1 MRKPRNGL
9 RLCLVWEDSSNSE
22 SVNVIHAGFP
32 LSWESRREFQRSST
46 LNLVESMDSSL
57 LITIAKMVGVAAVIL
72 VFILIMVLYPL
83 IYGLRRIMAF
93 MQSRIGPNRVGP
105 QGLLQTPCDALK
117 LLHKEDIIPRG
128 ADRLIFTIAPVIVF
142 VPAYLV
148 YVVIPFGKGMV
159 ASDLNIGIVYVSAV
173 TSIAII
179 GIIMAGWA
187 SNNKWSLISAFR
199 AAAQLV
205 AYEVPFVLAFCIP
218 VILAGTLSLQ
228 GLVNAQGEGL
238 ASWFIF
244 RAWGL
249 GALAFAMYMVAG
261 LAEANLT
268 PFDIMEA
275 ESELVAGFNVEYS
288 GMKFA
293 LFFLAEFAASY
304 TLAALATTIFL
315 GGWQA
320 PFAFLAYPVFGIE
333 VPATISALGRTIPLE
348 MWTEHAVQ
356 FCWFFVKSLAMVFAL
371 FWIRATL
378 PRIRVDQLINLSWK
392 FLIPV
397 GLVALVLTGFYVALV

>member
-1 MRKPRNGL
+1 
-9 RLCLVWEDSSNSE
+9 
-22 SVNVIHAGFP
+22 
-32 LSWESRREFQRSST
+32 
-46 LNLVESMDSSL
+46 MDSGFI
-57 LITIAKMVGVAAVIL
+57 ITVAKMVGVAAVIL
-72 VFILIMVLYPL
+72 TFILIVVMYPM
-83 IYGLRRIMAF
+83 IYGLRRVMAF

-105 QGLLQTPCDALK
+105 QGLLQTPADALK

-128 ADRLIFTIAPVIVF
+128 ADRWIFTIAPILVF

-148 YVVIPFGKGMV
+148 YVVIPFGKDLV

-179 GIIMAGWA
+179 GIVMAGWA
-187 SNNKWSLISAFR
+187 SNNKWSLLGAFR

-205 AYEVPFVLAFCIP
+205 SYEVPLVLAFCVPI
-218 VILAGTLSLQ
+218 VLAGTLSLQ
-228 GLVNAQGEGL
+228 SIVIEQAGDVRN
-238 ASWFIF
+238 WFVF

-249 GALAFAMYMVAG
+249 GALAFGIYLAAG

-293 LFFLAEFAASY
+293 LFFLAEFAAAF
-304 TLAALATTIFL
+304 TLSALAVTLFF

-320 PFAFLAYPVFGIE
+320 PFSFLAYPVFGIK
-333 VPATISALGRTIPLE
+333 VPETLTLLGRTVPFAA
-348 MWTEHAVQ
+348 WTEHAVQ
-356 FCWFFVKSLAMVFAL
+356 FAWFFGKSLAMVFAL
-371 FWIRATL
+371 IWVRATL
-378 PRIRVDQLINLSWK
+378 PRVRVDQLMNLAWK
-392 FLIPV
+392 VLIPI
-397 GLVALVLTGFYVALV
+397 GLVNLVLAGFYVALK

>member
-1 MRKPRNGL
+1 
-9 RLCLVWEDSSNSE
+9 
-22 SVNVIHAGFP
+22 
-32 LSWESRREFQRSST
+32 
-46 LNLVESMDSSL
+46 MDSSV
-57 LITIAKMVGVAAVIL
+57 LITIAKMAGVAAAIL
-72 VFILIMVLYPL
+72 TFVLIVVMYPM
-83 IYGLRRIMAF
+83 IYGLRRVMAF

-105 QGLLQTPCDALK
+105 QGLLQTPADALK

-128 ADRLIFTIAPVIVF
+128 ADKWIFTIAPILVF

-148 YVVIPFGKGMV
+148 YVVIPFGDGMA
-159 ASDLNIGIVYVSAV
+159 ASNLNIGIVYISAV

-179 GIIMAGWA
+179 GIVMAGWA
-187 SNNKWSLISAFR
+187 SNNKWSLLGAFR

-205 AYEVPFVLAFCIP
+205 SYEVPLVLAFCVP
-218 VILAGTLSLQ
+218 VVLAGTLSLSEV
-228 GLVNAQGEGL
+228 VNSQAGDIRH
-238 ASWFIF
+238 WFIF

-249 GALAFAMYMVAG
+249 GALAFVVYLVAG

-293 LFFLAEFAASY
+293 LFFLAEFAAAF
-304 TLAALATTIFL
+304 TLSALAITLFF

-320 PFAFLAYPVFGIE
+320 PFSLLAYPVFGIT
-333 VPATISALGRTIPLE
+333 VPETIRVFGQAIPLE
-348 MWTEHAVQ
+348 VWTDHAVD
-356 FCWFFVKSLAMVFAL
+356 FAWFFGKSLVMVFVL
-371 FWIRATL
+371 IWIRATL
-378 PRIRVDQLINLSWK
+378 PRVRVDQLMNLAWK

-397 GLVALVLTGFYVALV
+397 GLVTLVLTGFYVALS

>member
-1 MRKPRNGL
+1 M
-9 RLCLVWEDSSNSE
+9 NSE
-22 SVNVIHAGFP
+22 VF
-32 LSWESRREFQRSST
+32 
-46 LNLVESMDSSL
+46 
-57 LITIAKMVGVAAVIL
+57 LIVAKMVGVAAVIL
-72 VFILIMVLYPL
+72 TFILIVVLYPM

-105 QGLLQTPCDALK
+105 EGLLQTPADAVK
-117 LLHKEDIIPRG
+117 LLHKEDVIPRG
-128 ADRLIFTIAPVIVF
+128 ADRWIFTLAPIMVF

-148 YVVIPFGKGMV
+148 YVVIPFGDKLV

-173 TSIAII
+173 TSISLI
-179 GIIMAGWA
+179 GIVMAGWA
-187 SNNKWSLISAFR
+187 SNNKWSLLGAFR

-205 AYEVPFVLAFCIP
+205 AYEVPLVLAFCVP

-228 GLVNAQGEGL
+228 EVVRAQGGGITH
-238 ASWFIF
+238 WFIF

-249 GALAFAMYMVAG
+249 GALAFGIYLVAG

-293 LFFLAEFAASY
+293 LFFLAEFAAAF
-304 TLAALATTIFL
+304 TLSALAVTLFF

-320 PFAFLAYPVFGIE
+320 PFGFLAYPVFGIE
-333 VPATISALGRTIPLE
+333 APAEASIFSLTVPLE
-348 MWTEHAVQ
+348 AWVEHGVQ
-356 FCWFFVKSLAMVFAL
+356 FGWFFVKTLVMVFVL
-371 FWIRATL
+371 MWIRSTL
-378 PRIRVDQLINLSWK
+378 PRVRVDQLMNLAWK

-397 GLVALVLTGFYVALV
+397 GLTVLVLTGFYYSLAG

>member
-1 MRKPRNGL
+1 MQS
-9 RLCLVWEDSSNSE
+9 D
-22 SVNVIHAGFP
+22 
-32 LSWESRREFQRSST
+32 
-46 LNLVESMDSSL
+46 
-57 LITIAKMVGVAAVIL
+57 LIVLAAKMIGVAAVIL
-72 VFILIMVLYPL
+72 TFILIMVMYPM

-93 MQSRIGPNRVGP
+93 MQSRIGPNRVGF
-105 QGLLQTPCDALK
+105 QGLLQTPADALK

-128 ADRLIFTIAPVIVF
+128 ADKWIFTIAPILVF

-148 YVVIPFGKGMV
+148 YVVIPFGKDLS

-173 TSIAII
+173 TSITVI
-179 GIIMAGWA
+179 GIVMAGWA
-187 SNNKWSLISAFR
+187 SNNKWSLLGAFR

-205 AYEVPFVLAFCIP
+205 AYEVPLVLTFCVP

-228 GLVNAQGEGL
+228 GIVASQGGDIR
-238 ASWFIF
+238 SWFVF

-249 GALAFAMYMVAG
+249 GALAFGLYLVAG

-293 LFFLAEFAASY
+293 LFFLAEFAAGF
-304 TLAALATTIFL
+304 TLSALAVTLFF

-320 PFAFLAYPVFGIE
+320 PFGFLAYPVFGIH
-333 VPATISALGRTIPLE
+333 VPATISLLGQTAPLE
-348 MWTEHAVQ
+348 SWVEHLVQ
-356 FCWFFVKSLAMVFAL
+356 FAWFFAKTLVMVFVL
-371 FWIRATL
+371 MWIRATL
-378 PRIRVDQLINLSWK
+378 PRVRVDQLMNLAWK

-397 GLVALVLTGFYVALV
+397 GLVNLVLAGFYVVLSH